1 MGFACSLSFL
11 AAGVFLLTSARRSW
25 LLLFW
30 LAAILHELGHLAAL
44 RLLRGRV
51 EALRF
56 RLSGAEICYRGTG
69 ISYGGEVL
77 LALAG
82 PGMNLLWA
90 AVLALISRWYP
101 EDLLYRFIGCHLV
114 LALFN
119 LLPALPLDGGRVLQS
134 ALETRFPLEGEG
146 YARRVSFAVGALLFL
161 LGLYVLLQKGNPTL
175 FSAGG
180 VILLRSGAK
189 RALHLPEKL
198 LKYKFK
204 L

>member
-1 MGFACSLSFL
+1 MGVAYSLSFL

-77 LALAG
+77 MALAG

-90 AVLALISRWYP
+90 AVLALTSRWYP

-134 ALETRFPLEGEG
+134 ALEARFPLEGEE
-146 YARRVSFAVGALLFL
+146 YARRVSLAVGAVLFL

>member
-51 EALRF
+51 EALHF

-90 AVLALISRWYP
+90 AVLALASRWYP

-146 YARRVSFAVGALLFL
+146 YARRISFAVGALLFL

>member
-1 MGFACSLSFL
+1 MGVACSLSFL

-90 AVLALISRWYP
+90 AVLALASRWYP

-134 ALETRFPLEGEG
+134 ALEARFPLEGEG
-146 YARRVSFAVGALLFL
+146 YAQRVSFAVGALLFL

>member
-1 MGFACSLSFL
+1 MGIACSLSFL

-30 LAAILHELGHLAAL
+30 FAAILHELGHLAAL

-51 EALRF
+51 EALCF
-56 RLSGAEICYRGTG
+56 RLSGAEIRYSGTG
-69 ISYGGEVL
+69 ISYGGEIL

-82 PGMNLLWA
+82 PGANLLCA
-90 AVLALISRWYP
+90 ALTALAARWYP
-101 EDLLYRFIGCHLV
+101 EGALYRFIGCHLV

-134 ALETRFPLEGEG
+134 LLEVRFPLEGEG
-146 YARRVSFAVGALLFL
+146 YAQGISCAVGAVLCV
-161 LGLYVLLQKGNPTL
+161 LGLYVLLENRNPTL

-180 VILLRSGAK
+180 VILLRSGVK

>member
-1 MGFACSLSFL
+1 MGVACSLSFL
-11 AAGVFLLTSARRSW
+11 AVGVFLLTSARRSW

-30 LAAILHELGHLAAL
+30 LAAILHELGHLVAL

-90 AVLALISRWYP
+90 AVLALASRWYP
-101 EDLLYRFIGCHLV
+101 EDFLYRFIGCHLV

-134 ALETRFPLEGEG
+134 ALEARFPLEGEC
-146 YARRVSFAVGALLFL
+146 YARRVSFAVGAVLFL

-189 RALHLPEKL
+189 SQE
-198 LKYKFK
+198 
-204 L
+204 

>member
-1 MGFACSLSFL
+1 MGVAYSLSFL

-90 AVLALISRWYP
+90 AVLALTSRWYP

-134 ALETRFPLEGEG
+134 ALEARFPLEGEE
-146 YARRVSFAVGALLFL
+146 YARRVSLAVGAVLFL

>member
-1 MGFACSLSFL
+1 MGVAYSLSFL

>member
-1 MGFACSLSFL
+1 MGVACSLSFL
-11 AAGVFLLTSARRSW
+11 AVGVFLLTSARRSW

-30 LAAILHELGHLAAL
+30 LAAILHELGHLVAL

-90 AVLALISRWYP
+90 AVLALASRWYP
-101 EDLLYRFIGCHLV
+101 EDFLYRFIGCHLV

-119 LLPALPLDGGRVLQS
+119 LLPALPLDGGRMLQS
-134 ALETRFPLEGEG
+134 ALEARFPLEGEC
-146 YARRVSFAVGALLFL
+146 YARRVSFAVGAVLFL

>member
-1 MGFACSLSFL
+1 MGVACSLSFL
-11 AAGVFLLTSARRSW
+11 AVGVYLLTSARRSW

-30 LAAILHELGHLAAL
+30 LAAILHEMGHLAAL

-51 EALRF
+51 EGLCF
-56 RLSGAEICYRGTG
+56 RLSGAEIRYRGTG
-69 ISYGGEVL
+69 ISYGGEAL

-82 PGMNLLWA
+82 PGMNLLCAALGA
-90 AVLALISRWYP
+90 AVSHWYP
-101 EDLLYRFIGCHLV
+101 GELLYRFIGCHLV

-134 ALETRFPLEGEG
+134 ALEARFPLEGAL
-146 YARRVSFAVGALLFL
+146 YVRRVSGVVGAVLFL
-161 LGLYVLLQKGNPTL
+161 LGVYVLLKNGNPTL

-189 RALHLPEKL
+189 RTLHLPEKL

>member
-1 MGFACSLSFL
+1 MGVACSLSFL

-90 AVLALISRWYP
+90 ALLALASRWYP
-101 EDLLYRFIGCHLV
+101 EELLYRFIGCHLV

-134 ALETRFPLEGEG
+134 ALEARFPLEGEG
-146 YARRVSFAVGALLFL
+146 YARRVSLAVGAVLFL

>member
-1 MGFACSLSFL
+1 MGVACSLTFL

-30 LAAILHELGHLAAL
+30 LAAILHEVGHLAAL

-51 EALRF
+51 EKLCF
-56 RLSGAEICYRGTG
+56 RLSGAEIRYSGTG
-69 ISYGGEVL
+69 ISYGGEML

-82 PGMNLLWA
+82 PGMNLMCA
-90 AVLALISRWYP
+90 ALGALASRWHP
-101 EDLLYRFIGCHLV
+101 DDGLYRFIGCHLV

-134 ALETRFPLEGEG
+134 VLEARFPLEGEL
-146 YARRVSFAVGALLFL
+146 YSRWVSFAVGALLFL
-161 LGLYVLLQKGNPTL
+161 LGLYVLLKNGNPTL

>member
-134 ALETRFPLEGEG
+134 ALEARFPLEGEE
-146 YARRVSFAVGALLFL
+146 YARRVSLAVGAVLFL

>member
-90 AVLALISRWYP
+90 AVLALASRWYP

-134 ALETRFPLEGEG
+134 ALEARFPLEGEE
-146 YARRVSFAVGALLFL
+146 YARRVSLAVGAVLFL

>member
-1 MGFACSLSFL
+1 MGVACSLSFL
-11 AAGVFLLTSARRSW
+11 AVGVFLLTSARRSW

-30 LAAILHELGHLAAL
+30 LAAILHELGHLVAL

-90 AVLALISRWYP
+90 AVLALASRWYP

-134 ALETRFPLEGEG
+134 ALEARFPLEGEC
-146 YARRVSFAVGALLFL
+146 YARRISFAVGAVLFL

-198 LKYKFK
+198 LKCKFK

>member
-1 MGFACSLSFL
+1 MGVAYSLSFL

-90 AVLALISRWYP
+90 AVLALASRWYP

-134 ALETRFPLEGEG
+134 ALEARFPLEGEE
-146 YARRVSFAVGALLFL
+146 YARRVSLAVGAVLFL

>member
-90 AVLALISRWYP
+90 AVLALASRWYP

-146 YARRVSFAVGALLFL
+146 YARRVSLAVGAVLFL

>member
-90 AVLALISRWYP
+90 AVLALASRWYP

-146 YARRVSFAVGALLFL
+146 YARRISLAVGAVLFL

-189 RALHLPEKL
+189 RTLHLPEKL

>member
-1 MGFACSLSFL
+1 MGVACSLSFL
-11 AAGVFLLTSARRSW
+11 AVGVFLLTSARRSW

-30 LAAILHELGHLAAL
+30 LAAILHELGHLVAL

-90 AVLALISRWYP
+90 AVLALASRWYP
-101 EDLLYRFIGCHLV
+101 EDFLYRFIGCHLV

-134 ALETRFPLEGEG
+134 ALEARFPLEGEC
-146 YARRVSFAVGALLFL
+146 YARRVSFAVGAVLFL